1 MTEADRIFSRFPE
14 FIREYIFTHRWESLR
29 GVQVAAARTLFLT
42 DHHLL
47 LTSSTASGKTEAA
60 FFPILSDLC
69 ENPPMSVGALYI
81 CPLKS
86 LINDQ
91 FGRMEELLDMTGIRV
106 TRWHGD
112 VAQSHKKKLLEKP
125 SGILQITPESLEAM
139 LINRSNDVA
148 RLFGDLRY
156 IVIDEIHTLTGT
168 DRGNQIICQLSRM
181 GHLIGR
187 TPRRIGLSATIG
199 DPGLAADWLAGD
211 TNIPVDVPTFEE
223 GKIRWRL
230 GLEHFYIQNPKDDQS
245 AEPADSQQDGTDDM
259 TADSTADNMENS
271 GEITDYEKALD
282 LSTAAAVAAAMVESA
297 LPKTA
302 AHPLDAGYEYM
313 YDCVKDKKSLVFSNS
328 REETEYLC
336 ATFRQIAPARGGQ
349 DGFLI
354 HHGTLSASIREE
366 AEAKMKD
373 EEIFAVTCATVTMEL
388 GIDIGRLERVL
399 QNGAPNSVSS
409 FLQRLGRSGRRGE
422 PPEMM
427 MVFREEDPLPNTP
440 LPQLI
445 PWELLRGI
453 AIIQLYV
460 EERFIEPP
468 LRRKMPMSLL
478 FHQTLSVLAAS
489 GELTP
494 RRLAERVLSLPPFA
508 EVTREDYRTLMV
520 SMIQHDFMEMTEEKG
535 LIVGMAGERLLKSFK
550 FYAVFKDSEDFTVRA
565 GSDEIGTITT
575 PPPVGDRFALAGRV
589 WEVEEL
595 DTQRKLIYVRQVD
608 GKMEVS
614 WPGDFGEIHTKILKR
629 MRKILEEDTVYPYLK
644 PNAQKRIEVARHV
657 ARNTGMLEHSLV
669 SLGGYTW
676 CLFPWL
682 GTRSFRTLRKF
693 ISRNASLCK
702 ISNLEFEGCYY
713 MTFRMERGN
722 DYDLLSKL
730 AEIVETDGIDC
741 EALVQS
747 GETPLFEKYDE
758 HIPGELL
765 RKAYAADRLR
775 ADEAEAR
782 IGEILGEY

>member
-29 GVQVAAARTLFLT
+29 AVQVAAARTLFLT

-60 FFPILSDLC
+60 FFPILSELYQS
-69 ENPPMSVGALYI
+69 PPESVGALYI
-81 CPLKS
+81 APLKS

-91 FGRMEELLDMTGIRV
+91 FGRMEELLDLTGIPV

-112 VAQSHKKKLLEKP
+112 VAQSHKKKLLTTP
-125 SGILQITPESLEAM
+125 RGILQITPESLEAM
-139 LINRSNDVA
+139 LINRSNDML

-168 DRGNQIICQLSRM
+168 DRGNQIICQLARL

-187 TPRRIGLSATIG
+187 NPRRVGLSATIG
-199 DPGLAADWLAGD
+199 DPTSAAEWLSGGTD
-211 TNIPVDVPTFEE
+211 IPVDVPTFDE

-230 GLEHFYIQNPKDDQS
+230 GLEHFYIQNTKTDQAAQPHDLEAQESEDD
-245 AEPADSQQDGTDDM
+245 ADM
-259 TADSTADNMENS
+259 TPEELAARDAALRDVAQAMAD
-271 GEITDYEKALD
+271 G
-282 LSTAAAVAAAMVESA
+282 A
-297 LPKTA
+297 LPQVQSNA
-302 AHPLDAGYEYM
+302 LDAGYEYM
-313 YDCVKDKKSLVFSNS
+313 YDCVKSKKSLVFANS

-336 ATFRQIAPARGGQ
+336 ATFRQIAKNRGEP
-349 DGFLI
+349 DVFLI
-354 HHGTLSASIREE
+354 HHGNLSASLREE

-373 EEIFAVTCATVTMEL
+373 EEMFAVTCATVTMEL

-399 QNGAPNSVSS
+399 QSQAPNAVTS

-453 AIIQLYV
+453 AIIQLYI

-468 LRRKMPMSLL
+468 WRRKMPMSLL
-478 FHQTLSVLAAS
+478 FHQTLSILAAS

-494 RRLAERVLSLPPFA
+494 KRLAERVLSLPPFG
-508 EVTREDYRTLMV
+508 EITKEDYRTLMV
-520 SMIQHDFMEMTEEKG
+520 SMLEHDFLEMTEEKG

-595 DTQRKLIYVRQVD
+595 DIQRKLIYVKQVD

-614 WPGDFGEIHTKILKR
+614 WPGDFGEIHTRILQR
-629 MRKILEEDTVYPYLK
+629 MRRVLEEDTVYPYLK

-669 SLGGYTW
+669 SLGGYSW

-693 ISRNASLCK
+693 LARNAGMFK
-702 ISNLEFEGCYY
+702 ISHIEFEGCYY

-722 DYDLLSKL
+722 DYDLISHL
-730 AEIVETDGIDC
+730 AGLAATDGIDC
-741 EALVQS
+741 RALVES
-747 GETPLFEKYDE
+747 GELPLFEKYDE

-765 RKAYAADRLR
+765 RAAYAADRLR

-782 IGEILGEY
+782 LQEILQEY